1 MRTTIQSLGI
11 CSLFLVLLG
20 EACMVGPHYTRPNMP
35 NVSAFNTGSA
45 SIHANDSVGALK
57 WTDFYPD
64 PVLRGLIDSALTR
77 NYDLKMAA
85 SRIEI
90 AAANYGIAITQLF
103 PSFGYQ
109 VSGNQSYSSFGSSS
123 LYSLGAGMS
132 WEIDIWG
139 KIRHSRNAALSDLL
153 ASEAGRL
160 AVQVALIAN
169 VADAYYKLRDFDNRL
184 AISKA
189 TLQTRQQNYVVLDE
203 RFKKGYISEWDLLQS
218 KQLVESAVASINTY
232 TRAVAITENAL
243 SLLLANPP
251 GNVGRGSANAVQP
264 AQPVIPAGLPSSLL
278 SQRPDVQQVEYNY
291 KREVEKIGVAVAL
304 RYPSLSLTAGGGL
317 ASAELSDLVSSDA
330 LVSSLTQ
337 NLLGPIFEFGRN
349 KRRVTAQTKS
359 AEVAAYQYQQVYLRA
374 LQEVEN
380 ALISIET
387 IGNELESRRRQETTA
402 KTALTLS
409 QARYNDGYTSYLEVM
424 DVQRSLFDIELLVS
438 SLQQQYLTAHV
449 DLYRALGGGK

>member
-1 MRTTIQSLGI
+1 MRTKIQSLGI

-20 EACMVGPHYTRPNMP
+20 EACMVGPRYTRPSMP
-35 NVSAFNTGSA
+35 NVSAFNIGSS
-45 SIHANDSVGALK
+45 SINTNDSVGALK

-64 PVLRGLIDSALTR
+64 PALRGLIDSALTR
-77 NYDLKMAA
+77 NYDLKIAA

-90 AAANYGIAITQLF
+90 AAANYGIAISQLF

-109 VSGNQSYSSFGSSS
+109 VSGNESYSSFGSSS
-123 LYSLGAGMS
+123 VYSLGAGMS

-139 KIRHSRNAALSDLL
+139 KIRHSRNAALNDLL
-153 ASEAGRL
+153 ASEAGRS

-189 TLQTRQQNYVVLDE
+189 TLETRQQNYVLLDE

-251 GNVGRGSANAVQP
+251 GNVDRGSANAAQP
-264 AQPVIPAGLPSSLL
+264 PQPVIPAGLPSSLL
-278 SQRPDVQQVEYNY
+278 SQRPDLQQAEYNY

-304 RYPSLSLTAGGGL
+304 RYPSFALTAGGGL
-317 ASAELSDLVSSDA
+317 ASTELSDLVSSDA

-387 IGNELESRRRQETTA
+387 IGKELESRKRQETTA

>member
-1 MRTTIQSLGI
+1 MRTIIKSLGI
-11 CSLFLVLLG
+11 FTVLLVLLCQ
-20 EACMVGPHYTRPNMP
+20 ACMVGPRYARPSIP
-35 NVSAFNTGSA
+35 SVPSFNTESA
-45 SIHANDSVGALK
+45 AINANDSIGALK
-57 WTDFYPD
+57 WIDFYPD

-77 NYDLKMAA
+77 NYDLKMAI

-90 AAANYGIAITQLF
+90 AAANYGIAISQLF

-109 VSGNQSYSSFGSSS
+109 VSGNQTYNTFGSSS
-123 LYSLGAGMS
+123 VYTLGAGMS

-139 KIRHSRNAALSDLL
+139 KIRHSRNAALNDLL
-153 ASEAGRL
+153 ASESGRS
-160 AVQVALIAN
+160 AVQIALIAN
-169 VADAYYKLRDFDNRL
+169 VADAYYRLRDFDNRL

-189 TLQTRQQNYVVLDE
+189 TLEKRQQNNLVLEE

-232 TRAVAITENAL
+232 TRAAAITENAL

-251 GNVGRGSANAVQP
+251 GKVGRGTTNAEQP

-278 SQRPDVQQVEYNY
+278 RQRPDVQQAEYNY

-304 RYPSLSLTAGGGL
+304 RYPSLSLTSGGGL

-330 LVSSLTQ
+330 LASSLTQ

-349 KRRVTAQTKS
+349 KRRVTAQMKS
-359 AEVAAYQYQQVYLRA
+359 AEVAAYSYQNVYLRA

-387 IGNELESRRRQETTA
+387 IGKELEARKRQESTA

-409 QARYNDGYTSYLEVM
+409 QARYNDGYTSFLEVM
-424 DVQRSLFDIELLVS
+424 DVQRSLFEIELLVS
-438 SLQQQYLTAHV
+438 SLQQQYLTAYV
-449 DLYRALGGGK
+449 DLYRSLGGGK

>member
-1 MRTTIQSLGI
+1 
-11 CSLFLVLLG
+11 
-20 EACMVGPHYTRPNMP
+20 MVGPRYARPNMP
-35 NVSAFNTGSA
+35 NISSFNTA
-45 SIHANDSVGALK
+45 TEAINANDSVGALK
-57 WTDFYPD
+57 WTSFYSD
-64 PVLRGLIDSALTR
+64 PVLQGLIDSALKR

-90 AAANYGIAITQLF
+90 AAANYGIAISQLF

-109 VSGNQSYSSFGSSS
+109 VSGNQSHNTLGSSS
-123 LYSLGAGMS
+123 LYTLGAGMS

-139 KIRHSRNAALSDLL
+139 KIRHSRNAALNDLL
-153 ASEAGRL
+153 ASEAGRS

-189 TLQTRQQNYVVLDE
+189 TYETRQKDLLVLEE
-203 RFKKGYISEWDLLQS
+203 RFNKGYISEWDLLQS
-218 KQLVESAVASINTY
+218 RQLVESAVSSINSY

-243 SLLLANPP
+243 SYLLANPP
-251 GNVGRGSANAVQP
+251 GLVGRGLTNAEQP
-264 AQPVIPAGLPSSLL
+264 AMPVIPAGIPSSML
-278 SQRPDVQQVEYNY
+278 SQRPDVQQAEFNY

-330 LVSSLTQ
+330 LISSLTQ

-349 KRRVTAQTKS
+349 KRRITAQQKS
-359 AEVAAYQYQQVYLRA
+359 AEVAAYHYQQVYLRA

-380 ALISIET
+380 ALITIET
-387 IGNELESRRRQETTA
+387 IDKELASRKRQETTA
-402 KTALTLS
+402 RTALTLS
-409 QARYNDGYTSYLEVM
+409 QARYNDGYTSYLEVI
-424 DVQRSLFDIELLVS
+424 DVQRSLFEIELIVS
-438 SLQQQYLTAHV
+438 GLQQQFLNAHV
-449 DLYRALGGGK
+449 DLYRALGGGR